1 MSVSGGCEI
10 CQTGD
15 VEGTCDRCGQLVC
28 ERHFDPEF
36 GLCTE
41 CVVEVGGGETGRSRQ
56 GEYPDGV
63 EEFRF

>member
-15 VEGTCDRCGQLVC
+15 VAATCDRCGSLVC
-28 ERHFDPEF
+28 ERHFDGEV
-36 GLCTE
+36 GLCVE
-41 CVVEVGGGETGRSRQ
+41 CVVEVGGGDANRQ
-56 GEYPDGV
+56 QRGEYPDGV